1 MEQIHTFDSIYQ
13 LYFPKV
19 YRLCN
24 GYFNGNHDIASDA
37 TQEVFIKVWENL
49 SKFRSE
55 SNISTWIYR
64 IASNTCLMYLRKQSY
79 KKEVRTDQF
88 SEISIENDLQE
99 TDEKLSKMYGCI
111 DKLDPT
117 GKLIIMMVLENLSYD
132 KIAVIIGITEENLR
146 VKIHRI
152 KTKLTKCVQNGKI

>member
-1 MEQIHTFDSIYQ
+1 MEQNHDFDSIYQ
-13 LYFPKV
+13 LYFSKV
-19 YRLCN
+19 YRLCK
-24 GYFNGNHDIASDA
+24 GYFNGNQDIASDA

-49 SKFRSE
+49 TKFRSE
-55 SNISTWIYR
+55 SNISTWIFR

-88 SEISIENDLQE
+88 SEISTENDLQE

-111 DKLDPT
+111 DQLDPT
-117 GKLIIMMVLENLSYD
+117 SKLIIMMVLENLSYD

-146 VKIHRI
+146 VRIHRI

>member
-49 SKFRSE
+49 NKFRSE
-55 SNISTWIYR
+55 SNISTWIFR

-88 SEISIENDLQE
+88 SEISTENDLQE

-111 DKLDPT
+111 DQLGPT
-117 GKLIIMMVLENLSYD
+117 SKLIIMMVLENLSYD
-132 KIAVIIGITEENLR
+132 KIAVIIGITEQNLR
-146 VKIHRI
+146 VRIHRI

>member
-37 TQEVFIKVWENL
+37 TQEVFIKVWGNL
-49 SKFRSE
+49 NKFRSE

-88 SEISIENDLQE
+88 AEISIENDLQE

-111 DKLDPT
+111 DQLDPT

-146 VKIHRI
+146 VRIHRI

>member
-55 SNISTWIYR
+55 SNISTWIFR

-79 KKEVRTDQF
+79 KKEVRTEQF
-88 SEISIENDLQE
+88 TEISIENDLQE

>member
-1 MEQIHTFDSIYQ
+1 MEQNHTFDSIYQ

-49 SKFRSE
+49 TKFRSE
-55 SNISTWIYR
+55 SNISTWIFR

-88 SEISIENDLQE
+88 AEISIENDLQE

-111 DKLDPT
+111 DQLDPT

-146 VKIHRI
+146 VRIHRI

>member
-88 SEISIENDLQE
+88 AEISIENDLQE

-111 DKLDPT
+111 DQLDPT

-146 VKIHRI
+146 VRIHRI

>member
-37 TQEVFIKVWENL
+37 TQEIFIKVWENL
-49 SKFRSE
+49 NKFRSE
-55 SNISTWIYR
+55 SNISTWIFR

-111 DKLDPT
+111 DQLGPT
-117 GKLIIMMVLENLSYD
+117 SKLIIMMVLENLSYD

>member
-37 TQEVFIKVWENL
+37 TQEIFIKVWENL
-49 SKFRSE
+49 NKFRSE
-55 SNISTWIYR
+55 SNISTWIFR

-79 KKEVRTDQF
+79 KKEVRTEQF
-88 SEISIENDLQE
+88 TEISIENDLQE

>member
-49 SKFRSE
+49 NKFRSE
-55 SNISTWIYR
+55 SNISTWIFR

-88 SEISIENDLQE
+88 SEISTENDLQE

-111 DKLDPT
+111 DQLGPT
-117 GKLIIMMVLENLSYD
+117 SKLIIMMVLENLSYD

-146 VKIHRI
+146 VRIHRI